1 MEVVLPWVLPII
13 AILIIVSILIALSAH
28 FNHD

>member
-1 MEVVLPWVLPII
+1 MEAVLPWAVPVI
-13 AILIIVSILIALSAH
+13 AILVVVAILIALSAH